1 MANKKDVKIK
11 KTMVRNII
19 KVELVDVGA
28 NKVDYKLEITSN

>member
-19 KVELVDVGA
+19 KVELVDAGA
-28 NKVDYKLEITSN
+28 NKADYKLEITSN